1 MLPYSPPLGRAVMRG
16 LTRRC
21 ARCGG
26 GNLFKHWVT
35 MVDDC
40 PTCGLHFE
48 AAPGYWLG
56 SMTFN
61 LGFTLIAFIAALV
74 GGMALMWPDVN
85 YTVLL
90 IVVVTVCALGP
101 IVIHPIS
108 RTLWVALE
116 RYVHNKTGTAR

>member
-1 MLPYSPPLGRAVMRG
+1 MLPYSPPLGRALARG

-21 ARCGG
+21 ARCGS
-26 GNLFKHWVT
+26 GNLFRHWVA

-40 PTCGLHFE
+40 PRCGLHFE

-61 LGFTLIAFIAALV
+61 LGFTLIAFIAVLV
-74 GGMALMWPDVN
+74 GAMAAMWPDVN
-85 YTVLL
+85 YGWLFVL
-90 IVVVTVCALGP
+90 VVAVSALVP
-101 IVIHPIS
+101 VLVHPVS

-116 RYVHNKTGTAR
+116 RYAHNKTGTAR